1 MLRRKFGKAPPT
13 TVFHCG
19 NHQGNIIDIFTT
31 SCCDPNLVTT
41 YNVGAAFFGMG
52 GNFIRLLHALAS
64 MVRSQW
70 VPVVLDR
77 PSDLAIRVSDEVQD
91 FSVKNYNAYA
101 EGFSND
107 CWSSDSDVE
116 ADADADNGRRSRI
129 KPRHTQYIAAWN
141 NFRSV
146 FNACI
151 WHVDNQGTSTHHLG
165 GELGEGELPDQAALE
180 ALMKKGAHVTALLL
194 FRTCL
199 QKATQKKWTKFA
211 IALLWHFNALGINGC
226 LKALWGPAYRH
237 VAVRIIKQTTSGLT
251 AELEVNWHEME
262 GKRHKHY
269 GSQIKDEKTMPSTI
283 TLGVTLEVGKEI
295 NSWFMTRSSFA
306 RRTKAQHKGRPA
318 PLCDLV
324 SPERS
329 IFVRAL
335 QYLAFLLTGRAPK
348 TTILIWSFKGYTSF
362 EVWAANEPDDLIR
375 CRRTV
380 LCTSSLI
387 DGRFWKILL
396 SCPWIWAGIFDP
408 RRSGDDRRLLCRKVH
423 RLGTESKD
431 SWFTDPVLE
440 WIGSEDDFATE
451 EFQMFG
457 FLWTW
462 SVSATICQWEFMYG
476 RNRSRANRNQL
487 WHNFS
492 AHSYNQEKHRRFIW
506 SKSLS
511 MKASLAGRSG
521 SGKMRTMTTIGRRRG
536 VDVSASSISIERSCW
551 QRRKKPVKKIKLRVF
566 RLRRT
571 SGRFGRHLIEPSI
584 APVLREAS
592 RESK

>member
-1 MLRRKFGKAPPT
+1 
-13 TVFHCG
+13 
-19 NHQGNIIDIFTT
+19 
-31 SCCDPNLVTT
+31 
-41 YNVGAAFFGMG
+41 
-52 GNFIRLLHALAS
+52 
-64 MVRSQW
+64 
-70 VPVVLDR
+70 
-77 PSDLAIRVSDEVQD
+77 
-91 FSVKNYNAYA
+91 
-101 EGFSND
+101 
-107 CWSSDSDVE
+107 
-116 ADADADNGRRSRI
+116 
-129 KPRHTQYIAAWN
+129 
-141 NFRSV
+141 
-146 FNACI
+146 
-151 WHVDNQGTSTHHLG
+151 
-165 GELGEGELPDQAALE
+165 
-180 ALMKKGAHVTALLL
+180 
-194 FRTCL
+194 
-199 QKATQKKWTKFA
+199 
-211 IALLWHFNALGINGC
+211 
-226 LKALWGPAYRH
+226 
-237 VAVRIIKQTTSGLT
+237 
-251 AELEVNWHEME
+251 
-262 GKRHKHY
+262 
-269 GSQIKDEKTMPSTI
+269 
-283 TLGVTLEVGKEI
+283 
-295 NSWFMTRSSFA
+295 MTRSSFA

-348 TTILIWSFKGYTSF
+348 TILIWSFKGYTSF

-506 SKSLS
+506 SKSAFHEGQS
-511 MKASLAGRSG
+511 RGQKRKREDADDDDDR
-521 SGKMRTMTTIGRRRG
+521 KKTRRRRKCVFDIYREELLAAKKEAG
-536 VDVSASSISIERSCW
+536 EKDKFTSVSFKEDLRKVWPAFDRTQHCSGLKRGK
-551 QRRKKPVKKIKLRVF
+551 QRKQM
-566 RLRRT
+566 RR
-571 SGRFGRHLIEPSI
+571 
-584 APVLREAS
+584 
-592 RESK
+592 